1 MIDFLCCSA
10 PRVDAACRRR
20 NSLSFAAVMYLFLAV
35 PLASAAPAPPIRYEL
50 DLRQPT
56 THLVHVRMT
65 VAEAPGALQIQFP
78 AWNALYQMRDF
89 VRHVQNPDGTC
100 DGAPAGL
107 TPVDVNT
114 WQTGSQPCRQLT
126 ITYAVYANE
135 ESVFSAVLNDRH
147 AFLNLAQVLFYL
159 PAFRSS
165 AVTVRFLLPAGWRLA
180 TALEPDA
187 AASEY
192 AARDYDQLV
201 DGPVEAGTFDEYS
214 YQQSGAQFQVVV
226 YSEGAKYSPK
236 KLMDALETITATE
249 TSLMR
254 DVPFRHYTFMVHFLP
269 DAGGGMEHAYGTAVA
284 FSQDEMSSDWEDLE
298 ATLAHEF
305 FHLWNVKRIRPQGL
319 EPVDYVHGN
328 DTRDLWFSEGVTSTY
343 QELVLERSGLVPR
356 QGFYQ
361 RLAAKIEA
369 LQARPARHF
378 MSAELSGI
386 DAWLEGYSDYDR
398 PERSI
403 SYYDKGEL
411 LGVLLDLGM
420 RSSTRGHASLDDL
433 MRALNQDFAK
443 QGRFFQD
450 SDLIA
455 LVSRLTDNGF
465 DAASFFRE
473 CVSGTRELDY
483 QKYLGYAGL
492 NLFQELTQ
500 VADWGFQTESGYQ
513 GPFRVESVESESKA
527 AQAGIQPG
535 DVITAVNG
543 RPLTVAPERLLG
555 TKPGQKVE
563 LQVERQS
570 RKMTV
575 KLQLGTSNE
584 THYRIAEDPQ
594 APPAEI
600 ELRNKWLEPETST
613 TTGSSGTPSMSAK

>member
-1 MIDFLCCSA
+1 MTDCSWWDFVHVGPA
-10 PRVDAACRRR
+10 RRR
-20 NSLSFAAVMYLFLAV
+20 LVCSLLLALTCVLFDA
-35 PLASAAPAPPIRYEL
+35 PSAAGVPPPIHYEL
-50 DLRQPT
+50 DLRQPA
-56 THLVHVRMT
+56 THLVHIRMM
-65 VAEAPGALQIQFP
+65 VADAPAALQIQFP

-89 VRHVQNPDGTC
+89 VRHVQNLDGTC
-100 DGAPAGL
+100 DGTSAGL

-114 WQTGSQPCRQLT
+114 WQTGAQRCRELA
-126 ITYAVYANE
+126 ISYEVYANE

-159 PAFRSS
+159 PASRSS
-165 AVTVRFLLPAGWRLA
+165 AVAVRFLLPAGWKLA
-180 TALEPDA
+180 TPLEQDA
-187 AASEY
+187 GAIDY
-192 AARDYDQLV
+192 AAHNYDELV
-201 DGPVEAGTFDEYS
+201 DSPVEAGNPDEYS

-226 YSEGAKYSPK
+226 YSEGAKYSSK
-236 KLMDALETITATE
+236 KLVDSLERITATE
-249 TSLMR
+249 THLMR
-254 DVPFRHYTFMVHFLP
+254 DVPFRRYTFIVHVLP
-269 DAGGGMEHAYGTAVA
+269 HAGGGMEHAYGTAVG
-284 FSQDEMSSDWEDLE
+284 FSQDEISSDWEDLE

-319 EPVDYVHGN
+319 EPIDYVRGN

-343 QELVLERSGLVPR
+343 QELVLERSGLIPR
-356 QGFYQ
+356 QDFYQ
-361 RLAAKIEA
+361 RLAAKIEG
-369 LQARPARHF
+369 LEARPARDF
-378 MSAELSGI
+378 MSAELSGV

-398 PERSI
+398 PGRSI

-411 LGVLLDLGM
+411 LGFLLDLGM
-420 RSSTRGHASLDDL
+420 RSSSRGHASLDDL

-443 QGRFFQD
+443 RGRFFQD
-450 SDLIA
+450 SDLIE
-455 LVSRLTDNGF
+455 LISRLTENSF
-465 DAASFFRE
+465 DGASFFRD

-492 NLFQELTQ
+492 NLSRELTQ
-500 VADWGFQTESGYQ
+500 VADWGFRTESGYR

-543 RPLTVAPERLLG
+543 RPLMVAPERLLG

-575 KLQLGTSNE
+575 KLQLGVSNE

-594 APPAEI
+594 APLAEV

-613 TTGSSGTPSMSAK
+613 TTAGSGAPSMSAE